1 MKIKIGNFEA
11 EVKRMS
17 NEVLMHNENN
27 SEYLNFTLAN
37 ANTNISDI
45 TNELNS
51 NFTGTLSYID
61 NDGVEEV
68 FEGYA
73 CESIRKQYD
82 EHGKTFV
89 MSFIKGVL
97 SEEDYI

>member
-17 NEVLMHNENN
+17 NELLMREDN
-27 SEYLNFTLAN
+27 SEYLNFTLVN
-37 ANTNISDI
+37 ANINISDI
-45 TNELNS
+45 TNELDT
-51 NFTGTLSYID
+51 NFTGTLTYVD

-68 FEGYA
+68 FEGYS

-82 EHGKTFV
+82 EHGKTFSI
-89 MSFIKGVL
+89 SFTKDKL
-97 SEEDYI
+97 TSE

>member
-11 EVKRMS
+11 EITRMS
-17 NEVLMHNENN
+17 NDILMREE

-37 ANTNISDI
+37 ESTNVSDI
-45 TNELNS
+45 TNKLNS
-51 NFTGTLSYID
+51 NFTGTLSYVD

-68 FEGYA
+68 FEGYI

-82 EHGKTFV
+82 EHGKTFSI
-89 MSFIKGVL
+89 SFKKDIL
-97 SEEDYI
+97 PSEKM

>member
-17 NEVLMHNENN
+17 NEILMREDN

-37 ANTNISDI
+37 ANINISDI
-45 TNELNS
+45 TNELDS

-68 FEGYA
+68 FEGYS

-82 EHGKTFV
+82 EHGKTFSI
-89 MSFIKGVL
+89 SFTKDKL
-97 SEEDYI
+97 NSEEV

>member
-17 NEVLMHNENN
+17 NEILMRNENN

-45 TNELNS
+45 SNELNS

-61 NDGVEEV
+61 NDGIEEI
-68 FEGYA
+68 FEGYT

-82 EHGKTFV
+82 EHGKTFSI
-89 MSFIKGVL
+89 SFIKGGL
-97 SEEDYI
+97 STEAM

>member
-17 NEVLMHNENN
+17 NDILMREE

-37 ANTNISDI
+37 ASTNVSDI

-68 FEGYA
+68 FEGYS

-82 EHGKTFV
+82 EHGKTFSI
-89 MSFIKGVL
+89 SFTKDTL
-97 SEEDYI
+97 QSEVI

>member
-17 NEVLMHNENN
+17 NELLMREDN
-27 SEYLNFTLAN
+27 SEYLNFTLVN
-37 ANTNISDI
+37 ANINISDI
-45 TNELNS
+45 TNELDT
-51 NFTGTLSYID
+51 NFIGTLTYVD

-68 FEGYA
+68 FEGYS

-82 EHGKTFV
+82 EHGKTFSI
-89 MSFIKGVL
+89 SFTKDKLTDV
-97 SEEDYI
+97 